1 MEHRP
6 DPENSVGPLVGIII
20 IVLILVLGGLYF
32 WGERLNAQRELHRT
46 KSSAPSTVI
55 STRTSEENGSPTST
69 PEYR

>member
-6 DPENSVGPLVGIII
+6 DPENSVGPLVGIVI

-32 WGERLNAQRELHRT
+32 WGERLNVQRELHRT
-46 KSSAPSTVI
+46 KSSAPQSTM
-55 STRTSEENGSPTST
+55 STSTSEESASSTST

>member
-6 DPENSVGPLVGIII
+6 NPENSVGPLVGIVI

-32 WGERLNAQRELHRT
+32 WGERLKAKRDTDRIKNEIQRT
-46 KSSAPSTVI
+46 ASTTETATEDTPI
-55 STRTSEENGSPTST
+55 TI